1 MCKQYLHGG
10 EKQPAFTSK
19 PGIHTDIIA
28 RVRDAL
34 PPSVP
39 VIGNGDIFAAE
50 DAVRMMRET
59 GCQGVMIARG
69 AQGNPWIFDEIKAML
84 EGAEYVPPSVH
95 ERLSVAMEHAENI
108 VREKG
113 ERVGVPESRKHMGWY
128 VHGVR
133 GAASARNRL
142 MMAESL
148 NAIREIFDELEKNE
162 ENI

>member
-1 MCKQYLHGG
+1 
-10 EKQPAFTSK
+10 
-19 PGIHTDIIA
+19 
-28 RVRDAL
+28 
-34 PPSVP
+34 
-39 VIGNGDIFAAE
+39 
-50 DAVRMMRET
+50 
-59 GCQGVMIARG
+59 
-69 AQGNPWIFDEIKAML
+69 ML
-84 EGAEYVPPSVH
+84 EGTAYTPPTVH

-142 MMAESL
+142 MMSESL
-148 NAIREIFDELEKNE
+148 DDIRKIFEELEKNE